1 MHVELSSRA
10 TFRASCSIFLCLLV
24 LKKGG
29 FSSYNSLFYLLS
41 NDFFNVIKTTTQ
53 GEWLQILA
61 PHSKDIRL
69 FVVDLYIFMCKLT
82 ASTCIVLEKS
92 CILIHK
98 CFCANFFTGYH
109 VVENF
114 LYIWM
119 GKFLSSLLAIKKCGG
134 TAKSVDRVKNYCG
147 EAGFAPVVPRFV
159 GSPSLI

>member
-1 MHVELSSRA
+1 ML
-10 TFRASCSIFLCLLV
+10 
-24 LKKGG
+24 
-29 FSSYNSLFYLLS
+29 
-41 NDFFNVIKTTTQ
+41 KTTTH

-69 FVVDLYIFMCKLT
+69 FVVDLYMIIVCKLT
-82 ASTCIVLEKS
+82 ASTSIVLEKS

-119 GKFLSSLLAIKKCGG
+119 GKFLSSLLAIKNVGK
-134 TAKSVDRVKNYCG
+134 AKSVDRVKNYCG